1 MEANE
6 HIQEYGNNIKKI
18 KENEIKAIHQEMNT
32 KFIEIQQEIQEKNEE
47 IFELTEKLTKSEEI
61 I

>member
-1 MEANE
+1 
-6 HIQEYGNNIKKI
+6 
-18 KENEIKAIHQEMNT
+18 MNT